1 MPSSINSESHFAKV
15 PKVSRPRS
23 RFNRDS
29 SVITSFNFGQV
40 VPFMVDEVLPGDTYS
55 VDTHKSLRLE
65 TLITPVMDDMFLDT
79 FYFFVPNRLIWE
91 HWEEFCGANK
101 KSAWYPTVEYSIPQL
116 NAPEAGW
123 EVGTIADYMGIPTGV
138 SGFSVNAL
146 PFRAYSLIMDYF
158 FRDQNLQD
166 PLQVPVNDS
175 DTTGVN
181 TGNYITDCVKG
192 GQPFIAAKFHDYF
205 TSCLPSPQ
213 KHEEVTISL
222 GGSAPVFGDGNTLT
236 FYSSDESSNI
246 VYSGLKAGSRSAGYT
261 FGPYSDLAF
270 KSVGTL
276 SSQSGP
282 SETKGAIGLVRSDDV
297 TGSQTSGLYADI
309 SSVSGISINDFRR
322 AAALQQFYE
331 AQARGGTRYI
341 EYLSNIF
348 GVSNPDGRLQMPE
361 YLGGNRIYID
371 TTQVVQQSETGTTPL
386 GDTAAFCHVN
396 DSHSDF
402 TKSFTEHG
410 YLIGLCLARYSHK
423 YQQGLERFWSRK
435 SYIDF
440 YNPFFANLGEQA
452 VLNKEIYLQGSSYTA
467 SDGKSLLDDQV
478 FGYQEYG
485 ADYRYKPSRIS
496 GQMRSQYKQSLDSWH
511 FGDYYTALPTL
522 SSDWIKE
529 DKNNVD
535 RALAVK
541 STVSNQVIADFFIEM
556 NCTRVMPLYSVPGL
570 ERI

>member
-1 MPSSINSESHFAKV
+1 MELSSSINAESHFAKV
-15 PKVSRPRS
+15 PRVDRPRS

-79 FYFFVPNRLIWE
+79 FYFFVPNRLVWE

-116 NAPEAGW
+116 SAPASTGW
-123 EVGTIADYMGIPTGV
+123 EVGTIADYMGIPTGIT
-138 SGFSVNAL
+138 GFSVNAL

-158 FRDQNLQD
+158 FRDENLQD

-175 DTTGVN
+175 TVVGVN
-181 TGNYITDCVKG
+181 TGNYITDCSKG
-192 GQPFIAAKFHDYF
+192 GKPFIAAKFHDYF

-213 KHEEVTISL
+213 KHAEVTIPL
-222 GGSAPVFGDGNTLT
+222 GGSAPVFGDGNVLS
-236 FYSSDESSNI
+236 F
-246 VYSGLKAGSRSAGYT
+246 VGLK
-261 FGPYSDLAF
+261 D
-270 KSVGTL
+270 GTTPTYFSL
-276 SSQSGP
+276 SSSKTSSGGNILNDKKAFTSIASP
-282 SETKGAIGLVRSDDV
+282 VAGVKNLDLDSFGIVRPEDV
-297 TGSQTSGLYADI
+297 SSGQTSGIYADI

-331 AQARGGTRYI
+331 AQARGGSRYI

-348 GVSNPDGRLQMPE
+348 GVSNPDGRLQIPE

-410 YLIGLCLARYSHK
+410 YLIGLCVARYSHK

-435 SYIDF
+435 DYTDF

-452 VLNKEIYLQGSSYTA
+452 VLNKEIYLQG
-467 SDGKSLLDDQV
+467 KDDVDNQV
-478 FGYQEYG
+478 FGYQEYA

-511 FGDYYTALPTL
+511 FGDYYKVLPTL
-522 SSDWIKE
+522 SSDWLKE
-529 DKNNVD
+529 NKDNVD

-541 STVSNQVIADFFIEM
+541 SNVSNQIIADFFIEM
-556 NCTRVMPLYSVPGL
+556 NCTRVMPMYSVPGL